1 MAFENIGT
9 QCYKD
14 TGVGSGSIVQ
24 STKCVG
30 PVRCVPPCRPQVR
43 GTCKACPSV
52 RSTSAWDL

>member
-30 PVRCVPPCRPQVR
+30 PVRRVPLCGPQVR
-43 GTCKACPSV
+43 GTCKACPS
-52 RSTSAWDL
+52 A